1 MSLSTLPGCHLIGYF
16 SKEKHCIQKYNV
28 SCIMVLPVYQ
38 KYGYGRFLIEFSY
51 LLSKREEMAGTP
63 EKPLSDLG
71 RLSYE
76 SYWKFKVLE
85 YIDQHR
91 NGRITIENISK
102 ATGMNFVDIAATLQK
117 NDLLKYR
124 EDKSGPKYEI
134 VMNEQLWKSSKRPK
148 ITVNEE
154 ALRWTPLVFL
164 SNQSNNESMETD
176 AANDSNAHPVDEP
189 DEQELKSGPVNS
201 KSVATAVTATTNGQV
216 VKKKKRRR
224 WKNKTGFDMK
234 KPRKKTPNNLTNGNG
249 ASKPPANNRDNHVEH
264 EDTTSNSDNKT
275 SKEDEEEEDATEAD
289 ADSTEDEYQIE
300 SSDDEY
306 APSVKLRLPSPEDDD
321 DSNGVVYF

>member
-1 MSLSTLPGCHLIGYF
+1 MLISSFLFANKLGCHLIGYF

-91 NGRITIENISK
+91 NNRITIENISK
-102 ATGMNFVDIAATLQK
+102 STGMNFVDIAATLQK

-124 EDKSGPKYEI
+124 DDKSGPKYEI
-134 VMNEQLWKSSKRPK
+134 AMNEHLWKSSKRPK

-164 SNQSNNESMETD
+164 SNQSNESMEAD
-176 AANDSNAHPVDEP
+176 VANEASVHHPADEP
-189 DEQELKSGPVNS
+189 DEKELKSGPVNS
-201 KSVATAVTATTNGQV
+201 NSATNGQV

-224 WKNKTGFDMK
+224 WKNKTGFDTK
-234 KPRKKTPNNLTNGNG
+234 KPKKKSPNLTNGN
-249 ASKPPANNRDNHVEH
+249 SKQAPANNGEH
-264 EDTTSNSDNKT
+264 EDASNSDNKA
-275 SKEDEEEEDATEAD
+275 SKDEEEEDATEAD
-289 ADSTEDEYQIE
+289 GDSTEEDEYRIE
-300 SSDDEY
+300 SSDDDYGLDHDERLEANY
-306 APSVKLRLPSPEDDD
+306 FDRKNSEDLR
-321 DSNGVVYF
+321 Y

>member
-1 MSLSTLPGCHLIGYF
+1 MSSSSLKPGCHLIGYF

-91 NGRITIENISK
+91 NSRITIENISK
-102 ATGMNFVDIAATLQK
+102 STGMNFVDIAATLQK

-176 AANDSNAHPVDEP
+176 VANETSVHLVDEP

-201 KSVATAVTATTNGQV
+201 NSAAAVAAAAAANGQV

-224 WKNKTGFDMK
+224 WKNKTGFDTK
-234 KPRKKTPNNLTNGNG
+234 KPRKKTPNLTNGNS
-249 ASKPPANNRDNHVEH
+249 SKPPANRDNPEEH
-264 EDTTSNSDNKT
+264 EDTSNSDNKT
-275 SKEDEEEEDATEAD
+275 SKEDEEEEDATEGEAD
-289 ADSTEDEYQIE
+289 GDSTEDEYRIE
-300 SSDDEY
+300 SSENEY
-306 APSVKLRLPSPEDDD
+306 EPSLSKPSFFEHTDDD
-321 DSNGVVYF
+321 RLIY

>member
-1 MSLSTLPGCHLIGYF
+1 
-16 SKEKHCIQKYNV
+16 
-28 SCIMVLPVYQ
+28 MVLPVYQ

-91 NGRITIENISK
+91 NSRITIENISK
-102 ATGMNFVDIAATLQK
+102 STGMNFVDIAATLQK
-117 NDLLKYR
+117 NDLLRYR
-124 EDKSGPKYEI
+124 DDKSGPKYEI
-134 VMNEQLWKSSKRPK
+134 VMNDQLWKSSKRPK

-164 SNQSNNESMETD
+164 SNQSNNESMEAD
-176 AANDSNAHPVDEP
+176 MANESSAHPADEP
-189 DEQELKSGPVNS
+189 DEKELKSGPVNAHS
-201 KSVATAVTATTNGQV
+201 AANGQV

-224 WKNKTGFDMK
+224 WKNKTGFDTTK
-234 KPRKKTPNNLTNGNG
+234 KPKKKSPNLTNGNS
-249 ASKPPANNRDNHVEH
+249 SKAPANHDHH
-264 EDTTSNSDNKT
+264 EEQEDTSNSDNKT
-275 SKEDEEEEDATEAD
+275 SKDEEEEDATEAD
-289 ADSTEDEYQIE
+289 GDSTEDEYRIE
-300 SSDDEY
+300 SSDDDYCNLDRED
-306 APSVKLRLPSPEDDD
+306 RLTFLEQKNPEDILR
-321 DSNGVVYF
+321 F

>member
-1 MSLSTLPGCHLIGYF
+1 
-16 SKEKHCIQKYNV
+16 
-28 SCIMVLPVYQ
+28 MVLPVYQ

-76 SYWKFKVLE
+76 SYWKYKVLE
-85 YIDQHR
+85 YIDEHR
-91 NGRITIENISK
+91 NSRITIEAISK
-102 ATGMNFVDIAATLQK
+102 STGINFVDIAATLQK
-117 NDLLKYR
+117 NNLLKYR
-124 EDKSGPKYEI
+124 DDKSGAKYEI

-164 SNQSNNESMETD
+164 FNQSANESMETD
-176 AANDSNAHPVDEP
+176 AANEASVLPVDEP

-201 KSVATAVTATTNGQV
+201 NSATNGQV

-224 WKNKTGFDMK
+224 WKNKTGFDTK
-234 KPRKKTPNNLTNGNG
+234 KPKKKSPNLTNGN
-249 ASKPPANNRDNHVEH
+249 KTPANHANHAEH
-264 EDTTSNSDNKT
+264 EDTSNSDNKT
-275 SKEDEEEEDATEAD
+275 SKDEEEEDATEAD
-289 ADSTEDEYQIE
+289 GDSTEEESRAE

-306 APSVKLRLPSPEDDD
+306 ANNGDDLLDPNFFERKNSEDLLR
-321 DSNGVVYF
+321 Y

>member
-1 MSLSTLPGCHLIGYF
+1 
-16 SKEKHCIQKYNV
+16 
-28 SCIMVLPVYQ
+28 MVLPVYQ

-91 NGRITIENISK
+91 NSRITIENISK
-102 ATGMNFVDIAATLQK
+102 STGMNFVDIAATLQK

-124 EDKSGPKYEI
+124 DDKSGPKYEI
-134 VMNEQLWKSSKRPK
+134 VMNEHLWQSSKRPK

-164 SNQSNNESMETD
+164 SNQSNESMEAD
-176 AANDSNAHPVDEP
+176 VANETSVPPTDEP
-189 DEQELKSGPVNS
+189 DEKELKSGPVNS
-201 KSVATAVTATTNGQV
+201 NSASTNGQV

-224 WKNKTGFDMK
+224 WKNKTGFDTK
-234 KPRKKTPNNLTNGNG
+234 KPKKKSPNLTNGNG
-249 ASKPPANNRDNHVEH
+249 KQAPANNGADL
-264 EDTTSNSDNKT
+264 EDASNSDNKT
-275 SKEDEEEEDATEAD
+275 SKDEEEEDATEAD
-289 ADSTEDEYQIE
+289 GDSTEEDEYRIE
-300 SSDDEY
+300 SSDDDYGIDGDE
-306 APSVKLRLPSPEDDD
+306 RL
-321 DSNGVVYF
+321 DSNFFERKNSSEDLRY